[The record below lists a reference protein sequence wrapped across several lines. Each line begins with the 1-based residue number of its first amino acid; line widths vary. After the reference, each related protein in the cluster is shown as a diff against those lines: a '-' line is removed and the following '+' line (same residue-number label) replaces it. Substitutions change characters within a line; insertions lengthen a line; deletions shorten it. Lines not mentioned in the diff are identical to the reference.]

1 MKVALIGASG
11 HMGEAL
17 FDILLKEDNLEEIRV
32 LRFHKKQTNRLI
44 KKHQQFSDNLKFLI

>member
-17 FDILLKEDNLEEIRV
+17 FDTLLKEENLEEIRI
-32 LRFHKKQTNRLI
+32 LRYHKKQTNKLL
-44 KKHQQFSDNLKFLI
+44 KKHQKNLY